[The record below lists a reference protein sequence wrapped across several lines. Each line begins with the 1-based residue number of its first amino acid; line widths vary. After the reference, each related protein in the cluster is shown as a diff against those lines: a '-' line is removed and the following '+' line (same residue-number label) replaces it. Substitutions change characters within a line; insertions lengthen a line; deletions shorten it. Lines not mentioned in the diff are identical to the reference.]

1 VLKLLFTGFVLRD
14 FTLLK
19 KLRTFSLLMFVQF
32 IEQNVVGIECWPA
45 KGTKTAENTC
55 TITGNKSYHKT

>member
-1 VLKLLFTGFVLRD
+1 
-14 FTLLK
+14 
-19 KLRTFSLLMFVQF
+19 MFVQF